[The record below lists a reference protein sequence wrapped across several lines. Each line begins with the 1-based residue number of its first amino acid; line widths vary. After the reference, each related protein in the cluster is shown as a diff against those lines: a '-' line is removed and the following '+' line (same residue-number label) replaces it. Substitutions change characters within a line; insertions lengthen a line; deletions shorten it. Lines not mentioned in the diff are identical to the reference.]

1 MLVSGLGWAF
11 IFVGKLFMIIANV
24 FICYMIYTEADPWK
38 SEMTS
43 TWLPLLIILV
53 LSWGIS
59 TVFLSVYSMAIDTV
73 MLCFLY
79 DEKINSSN

>member
-1 MLVSGLGWAF
+1 
-11 IFVGKLFMIIANV
+11 MIVTNLL
-24 FICYMIYTEADPWK
+24 ICYLIYTEVDPWK

-43 TWLPLLIILV
+43 TWLPLLVILV

-79 DEKINSSN
+79 DEKINASN